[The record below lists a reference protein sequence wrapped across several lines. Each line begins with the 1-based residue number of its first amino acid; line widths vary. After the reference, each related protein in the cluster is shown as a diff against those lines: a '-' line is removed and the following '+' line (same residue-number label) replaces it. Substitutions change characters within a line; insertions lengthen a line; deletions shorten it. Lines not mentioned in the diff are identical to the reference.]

1 MRIAS
6 HTRTRL
12 HLSFAATLVAVSL
25 SPVTGAA
32 RRLEQPAAP
41 AAGAAPQ
48 ASATPQAS
56 AASAPRPME
65 AADVLDWKTIVS
77 PSLSADGK
85 WFGYGFTPVEG
96 DAVAIIRATDGEKT
110 YRFTIGEVPPPAGPP
125 RGLPPTVS
133 FSEDGKWAAFSVYPT
148 RKDAERL
155 KKQKKPLQTSVR
167 LIDLST
173 GAEVEYPKVRKFAFS
188 GESASAIA
196 LHRYG
201 PEGAGKDKPK
211 GADLIVRDLASGHE
225 LTVGG
230 VSEFAFDKP
239 GRWLAWTID
248 AEDKI
253 GNGIVLRDLKTG
265 AVTPLDSGKASYEKP
280 EFNEAG
286 TAFAVLKGVD
296 DKAYEDKRYAVVGV
310 ADLNDA
316 PLRAIL
322 FDPAKDSTFPAEMT
336 ISANRAPTWTSD
348 RTGLLF
354 GIIEAKKKI
363 AAAGEKDADSAKD
376 PDAGKS
382 GGKDATKDASKD
394 KEAAKPDE
402 ANADEKADLVLWH
415 WKDARLQSQQQVQ
428 EDRDKK
434 FSYLSTYRVA
444 DKKFIRLAD
453 ADLRDVTPPE
463 SGRWAFG
470 VSRKEYELTGALE
483 GRNYQD
489 VYAIDLATG
498 ARKLAAKQV
507 RWVYAQSPDS
517 TKLLFYDDGQ
527 FRVFDAET
535 GQSAIVTRTAPV
547 SFVDVD
553 DDHNVVKPPV
563 SPVGWSADSRS
574 VLLSDAWDIWQV
586 PVAADGTAVNLT
598 GNGRRDRI
606 RYTRLAVDANEKG
619 IDLAVPQYYTML
631 GDWTK
636 KGGLARATLG
646 KTGVEALAWDDA
658 AYGTLL
664 KAKRAA
670 TLAYTRE
677 TGKDFPDF
685 YIADA
690 ALKGAHR
697 VTDGQAQVA
706 PYAWSPSARLID
718 FTSTAPGAP
727 GSAGKKGKKMQA
739 ALYLP
744 ANYEPGRKYPTIVYI
759 YERLTDGMHQFV
771 QPGTAHRVNKS
782 FYTSN
787 GYAVLM
793 PDISYTLN
801 DPGMSAVWCV
811 LPALQAAI
819 ATGIVDETR
828 VGIQGHS
835 WGGYQTAF
843 LVTQTKAFKAA
854 IAGAPLTDMVSMYS
868 LVYKNTG
875 GANMA
880 IFESSQ
886 GRFRG
891 GYLDNWD
898 AYVRNSPIAHATNVT
913 TPLLILH
920 NDKDGAV
927 DFTQG
932 VEYYN
937 TLRRLKKP
945 VVLLEY
951 VGENHGLA
959 KPANKYDYFVRM
971 KEFFDYH
978 LKGAPAPAWW
988 TDGVPRLEMDDH
1000 LKARES
1006 KPKKGPATTP
1016 AQTTASSGR

>member
-1 MRIAS
+1 MRIAL

-12 HLSFAATLVAVSL
+12 RLSFAVTLLAVSL
-25 SPVTGAA
+25 SPVTGTAIRFEQSAA
-32 RRLEQPAAP
+32 RAA
-41 AAGAAPQ
+41 AT
-48 ASATPQAS
+48 ASTATPQA
-56 AASAPRPME
+56 AAQQAATAPRPME
-65 AADVLDWKTIVS
+65 AADVLDWKTIVN

-85 WFGYGFTPVEG
+85 WLGYGFTPVEG
-96 DAVAIIRATDGEKT
+96 DAVAIIRATEGEKA
-110 YRFTIGEVPPPAGPP
+110 YRFGIGELPPPSGPP
-125 RGLPPTVS
+125 RGAPPIVS
-133 FSEDGKWAAFSVYPT
+133 FSEDGKWAAFTVYPT
-148 RKDAERL
+148 RKEAERL
-155 KKQKKPLQTSVR
+155 KKQKKPTQTSVR

-173 GAEVEYPKVRKFAFS
+173 GTDVEYPKVKKFAFS
-188 GESASAIA
+188 GESAAALA

-201 PEGAGKDKPK
+201 PDGAGKDKPK
-211 GADLIVRDLASGHE
+211 GSDLIVRDLASGHE

-280 EFNEAG
+280 AFNEAG
-286 TAFAVLKGVD
+286 TAFAVLKGTD
-296 DKAYEDKRYAVVGV
+296 DKAYEEKRYAVIGV
-310 ADLNDA
+310 ADLGITDRGGA
-316 PLRAIL
+316 PLRATI
-322 FDPAKDSTFPAEMT
+322 FDPATAKDTTFPADMT
-336 ISANRAPTWTSD
+336 ISANRAPSWTSD
-348 RTGLLF
+348 RAGLLF
-354 GIIEAKKKI
+354 GIVDAKKKA
-363 AAAGEKDADSAKD
+363 AAAGEKDADKEKD
-376 PDAGKS
+376 
-382 GGKDATKDASKD
+382 KDAS
-394 KEAAKPDE
+394 ASKPDAPKADD

-428 EDRDKK
+428 EERDKK

-453 ADLRDVTPPE
+453 EDLRDVTAPDT
-463 SGRWAFG
+463 GRWAVG
-470 VSRKEYELTGALE
+470 VTRKDYELTGALE

-489 VYAIDLATG
+489 LYAVDLATG

-507 RWVYAQSPDS
+507 RWAFGQSPDS

-527 FRVFDAET
+527 FRVFDAEA
-535 GQSAIVTRTAPV
+535 GQSAILTSAAPV
-547 SFVDVD
+547 SFVDVE

-563 SPVGWSADSRS
+563 PPVGWSADSRS
-574 VLLSDAWDIWQV
+574 VLLSDAWDVWQL
-586 PVAADGTAVNLT
+586 PVAGGAAVNLT

-606 RYTRLAVDANEKG
+606 RYARLAVDADEKG
-619 IDLAVPQYYTML
+619 IDLAAPQYYSML

-636 KGGLARATLG
+636 KGGLARVTPG
-646 KTGVEALAWDDA
+646 KTGVEALVWDDA
-658 AYGTLL
+658 AYATLL
-664 KAKRAA
+664 KAKRVA

-685 YIADA
+685 YVADA
-690 ALKGAHR
+690 TLKGAR
-697 VTDGQAQVA
+697 RLTDGQAQLA

-718 FTSTAPGAP
+718 FTSTAPTGPDAK
-727 GSAGKKGKKMQA
+727 GQKAKKLQA

-744 ANYEPGRKYPTIVYI
+744 ANYEPGKKYPTIVYI
-759 YERLTDGMHQFV
+759 YERLTDGLNQFV

-793 PDISYTLN
+793 PDISYSLN
-801 DPGMSAVWCV
+801 DPGMSAAWCV

-891 GYLDNWD
+891 GYWDNWD
-898 AYVRNSPIAHATNVT
+898 AYVRNSPIAHARNVT

-959 KPANKYDYFVRM
+959 KAANKYDYFVRM

-988 TDGVPRLEMDDH
+988 TDGVPRLDMDEH
-1000 LKARES
+1000 LKAREP
-1006 KPKKGPATTP
+1006 KPKKAPATAP
-1016 AQTTASSGR
+1016 AQTATSAAR